1 MTSLREVRNSL
12 IKVHCSGWY
21 YNDPFEWHAFWTDFQ
36 RFVFRSLIFLAGN
49 VDMFVPWS
57 MAFWTSLPKT
67 SEETNTSSCPN
78 FPANK
83 WESLSFYWKV
93 SKSSLYIY
101 SIFLTM
107 LKAQPQQRD
116 IFLLGLPKWS
126 LRWCF
131 FFREKTQIYQRQSIG
146 TSATPNGATV
156 FSGVL

>member
-57 MAFWTSLPKT
+57 MAFWTSLPKK

-93 SKSSLYIY
+93 S
-101 SIFLTM
+101 SIFIIYLFNFFDHAESSATTTWYFF
-107 LKAQPQQRD
+107 ARP
-116 IFLLGLPKWS
+116 PKMVFA
-126 LRWCF
+126 LVF
-131 FFREKTQIYQRQSIG
+131 FF
-146 TSATPNGATV
+146 SAKKPRYI
-156 FSGVL
+156 SGNL